1 MKKESGIVWLDVR
14 GDGYKLGRFLDAEE
28 PDQTF
33 DIEIAIPGMAAHNVA
48 AVTINGA
55 AIGQRSNVQAA
66 MRHAEW
72 VLHHRRRGDFR
83 RRLSNTTQA
92 A

>member
-1 MKKESGIVWLDVR
+1 MKEDGRIIWLDVR
-14 GDGYKLGRFLDAEE
+14 PDGYKLGRYCDPKE
-28 PDQTF
+28 PGQTF
-33 DIEIAIPGMAAHNVA
+33 DVEVAVPGLAAHRFA
-48 AVTINGA
+48 SVTINGA

-83 RRLSNTTQA
+83 RRLSERQA